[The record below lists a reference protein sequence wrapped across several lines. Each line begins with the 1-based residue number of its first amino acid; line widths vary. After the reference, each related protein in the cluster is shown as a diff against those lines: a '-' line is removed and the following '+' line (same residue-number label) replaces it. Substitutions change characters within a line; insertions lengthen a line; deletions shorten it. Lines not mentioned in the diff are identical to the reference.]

1 MKTNMAQRITKL
13 FRLSLLTGACLLWIG
28 LLMPAM
34 LLAEPDMSARY
45 VKTSGTQLVI
55 EITAGSQ
62 PPASAILIQRLPGEV
77 KILDSQPGY
86 SNYNA
91 RKNRAKWLLRNL
103 KPGKSMVRM
112 TLDRSVSETGISAE
126 IRYKPVQGE
135 KMITI
140 QVGK

>member
-1 MKTNMAQRITKL
+1 METSMAQRMTKL
-13 FRLSLLTGACLLWIG
+13 FRLPLLAGACLLWTG
-28 LLMPAM
+28 LLMPAL

-45 VKTSGTQLVI
+45 VKASGTQLVI
-55 EITAGSQ
+55 EITAGSH

-103 KPGKSMVRM
+103 KPGKTKVRM
-112 TLDRSVSETGISAE
+112 TLDRSVSETNISAE
-126 IRYKPVQGE
+126 IRFKPAQGG

-140 QVGK
+140 QVEK